1 MTIKIVMMMMMA
13 IKNMRWQATQ
23 PNGERV
29 GKVEP
34 SLGRRDLVPGG
45 SPHQRRPHP
54 GILTRFSLVEN
65 ASPLAAH
72 HIQRVPADAVGKA
85 KFASPW

>member
-1 MTIKIVMMMMMA
+1 MIIKIVILMTMS
-13 IKNMRWQATQ
+13 NMRCQATQ
-23 PNGERV
+23 PNGEGV
-29 GKVEP
+29 GQVEP

>member
-1 MTIKIVMMMMMA
+1 
-13 IKNMRWQATQ
+13 MRWQATQ
-23 PNGERV
+23 PDGERV

-45 SPHQRRPHP
+45 SPHQRCPHP
-54 GILTRFSLVEN
+54 GVLFLVKN

-72 HIQRVPADAVGKA
+72 HVQRVPADVVGKA
-85 KFASPW
+85 EPASPW